1 METSFGAGLF
11 YVLCLH
17 FGRCDGVLA
26 DRETHE
32 QTAESVEK
40 VSARLK
46 KICGKPGEVLK
57 NATLNLP
64 EGKMTFD
71 AVLMDKRGVYL
82 VRTYGWGIKI
92 YGTPDGAMW
101 RREDAKRKEEFENP
115 LLELKKGAAEI
126 TKVMEENGVQN
137 LKVMPMVVFA
147 DNFQTPELY
156 LGYGS
161 FSTTYQELKNWYKK
175 QSGVKEVQYDYD
187 KVSSIIKELAK

>member
-1 METSFGAGLF
+1 METSFGAGLL

-17 FGRCDGVLA
+17 TGRCAGVLA

-32 QTAESVEK
+32 QTAEPREGSGKGFRTAEEDL
-40 VSARLK
+40 R
-46 KICGKPGEVLK
+46 KPGEVLK

-71 AVLMDKRGVYL
+71 VVLMDKRGVYL

-115 LLELKKGAAEI
+115 LLELKKRRGGDHKGDGRKRSSEPEGDADGRIRGQLPDSGAVSRI
-126 TKVMEENGVQN
+126 WFFLHNV
-137 LKVMPMVVFA
+137 
-147 DNFQTPELY
+147 
-156 LGYGS
+156 
-161 FSTTYQELKNWYKK
+161 
-175 QSGVKEVQYDYD
+175 SG
-187 KVSSIIKELAK
+187 IKELV

>member
-32 QTAESVEK
+32 QTAESRKGCRKGLRAAE
-40 VSARLK
+40 

-82 VRTYGWGIKI
+82 VRTYGWELR
-92 YGTPDGAMW
+92 YTELRTEQW

-115 LLELKKGAAEI
+115 LLNLKKGVEEI
-126 TKVMEENGVQN
+126 GKIMEENGVHN
-137 LKVMPMVVFA
+137 LKVMPMVVL
-147 DNFQTPELY
+147 QI
-156 LGYGS
+156 
-161 FSTTYQELKNWYKK
+161 TTRLRNCI
-175 QSGVKEVQYDYD
+175 SDMVL
-187 KVSSIIKELAK
+187 IPRLIRN